1 MQKRTY
7 YIPTI
12 EVITLGTSILMQE
25 WLAGSNDHGP
35 GGGKHA
41 PEHREKAY

>member
-12 EVITLGTSILMQE
+12 EVIRVNTRLMQE
-25 WLAGSNDHGP
+25 WLDTSDGHGTVGKQAPRNDSM
-35 GGGKHA
+35 
-41 PEHREKAY
+41 KAF